1 MYARGVEGFQTRAV
15 RLGLSLCSPL
25 LCLPNSCGVASAL
38 SAPFLQA
45 PATARAAWSRDMDAG
60 KAPITEAFPHVSDW
74 KKGEMSD
81 REVLRI
87 MLEVS
92 VPGLLGLWRWRDR
105 YLQDTPLKVTFRDAH
120 ASRRQWRKH
129 LR

>member
-1 MYARGVEGFQTRAV
+1 
-15 RLGLSLCSPL
+15 
-25 LCLPNSCGVASAL
+25 
-38 SAPFLQA
+38 
-45 PATARAAWSRDMDAG
+45 MDAG

-120 ASRRQWRKH
+120 AFTPAMAEAFEVILLPWFNGTAELKH
-129 LR
+129 SAFAAFMQGRD